1 MVTLIDGEIRTSALE
16 DQEKVSTKSL
26 DRALGLVG
34 EFLGWWDA
42 LHVDMLLL
50 EKTH

>member
-1 MVTLIDGEIRTSALE
+1 MVPLIDGEIRMSSHE
-16 DQEKVSTKSL
+16 NQEKVSTKGL

-34 EFLGWWDA
+34 AFLGWCDA

-50 EKTH
+50 EKTN